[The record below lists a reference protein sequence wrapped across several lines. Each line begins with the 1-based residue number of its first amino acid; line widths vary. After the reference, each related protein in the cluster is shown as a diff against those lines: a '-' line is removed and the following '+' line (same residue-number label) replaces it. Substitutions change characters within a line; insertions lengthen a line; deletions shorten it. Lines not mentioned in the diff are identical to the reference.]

1 MKNKVVNNTNKFS
14 KKTIGIISILALSD
28 VLVMAAPFY
37 LKNVMSSVLISQSL
51 GIQASEFSQA
61 TSIYGYIS
69 LLSYFVGGYFADK
82 FSLKKLTLSGLFLS
96 GVVGIWY
103 GFIPFINSGKLIQVY
118 VIFSLWSF
126 LTCFVFWSALW
137 KLLSEQGTPEQ
148 NGKLNGIH
156 GSLNGLIGCFVI
168 GLAYLLFWLFSV
180 VWKESLGSWAFSG
193 LVFVLC
199 TLIFLNCLLMYF
211 FVPEIKKDKVAH
223 NNQFDIK
230 SFSTV
235 LKNYKIWLVTLLI
248 MGVYMYQSGLSVF
261 VTFIQDALGV
271 TAIIVIILGVCRTY
285 LFRFLF
291 STPAGKIADKSQ
303 KYILFIIFGLIIASV
318 LCITATL
325 IPGFTSESFNNM
337 SKSIKITIQVI
348 VSVLYLMLGIT
359 CWALV
364 TNRWATIYEINIDQ
378 KHYALSVGFISFIA
392 FSPDAWFWQID
403 SIMLKNLGTEAGYS
417 NNKLA
422 NQASLL
428 IITTIGL
435 LAIICGVILLFFLKK
450 EAKKLAKSQRL
461 QSKVGLDV

>member
-1 MKNKVVNNTNKFS
+1 MKNKVINNTNKIS
-14 KKTIGIISILALSD
+14 RKTVGIISILALAD

-37 LKNVMSSVLISQSL
+37 LKNVMSSVLIAQSL

-61 TSIYGYIS
+61 TSIYGYVS

-82 FSLKKLTLSGLFLS
+82 ISLKKLTLIGLFTSGL
-96 GVVGIWY
+96 VGIWY
-103 GFIPFINSGKLIQVY
+103 GFIPFISYGKLVQVY

-126 LTCFVFWSALW
+126 ITCFIFWSALW

-148 NGKLNGIH
+148 NGKLNGVH

-168 GLAYLLFWLFSV
+168 GLAYLLFWLFSS
-180 VWKESLGSWAFSG
+180 VWKDSLGSWAFSG

-199 TLIFLNCLLMYF
+199 VLIFMNCILLYF
-211 FVPEIKKDKVAH
+211 FVPELKKDKIAQS
-223 NNQFDIK
+223 NQFDIK
-230 SFSTV
+230 SFSSV

-291 STPAGKIADKSQ
+291 STSAGKIADKSQ
-303 KYILFIIFGLIIASV
+303 KYILFIIIGLIIASI

-325 IPGFTSESFNNM
+325 LPGFTSESFNNM
-337 SKSIKITIQVI
+337 SKGIKIAIQVI
-348 VSVLYLMLGIT
+348 VSGLYLMLGIT

-364 TNRWATIYEINIDQ
+364 TNRWATIYEINIDH

-392 FSPDAWFWQID
+392 FSPDAWFWQLD

-417 NNKLA
+417 TNKLA

-428 IITTIGL
+428 IITIIGL
-435 LAIICGVILLFFLKK
+435 IATLAGVLLLICLKK
-450 EAKKLAKSQRL
+450 ERKRINDTQRQQSNVKLDL
-461 QSKVGLDV
+461 